1 MELSYAIARY
11 EQALELLPVRW
22 QQAARRLPDWR
33 KAQAEEFRLRTG
45 RPMTVLT
52 CEGEI
57 LVSDELPRALVT
69 QSDLEQLCDMVTGYS
84 RYAVSETL
92 SKGYLI
98 GRGGFRVGV
107 CGTAVLRDG
116 VSTNLRDISSV
127 AVRISRQ
134 VRGLAEPLLR
144 ELWGSEG
151 FPSTLLLA
159 PPGVGKTTLLRDMI
173 CALSDGDE
181 QRPACRV
188 GIVDERGELAAMYR
202 GVPQLEVGAHTD
214 VLDGCPKALGITM
227 LLRSANP
234 QVIAVDEITAED
246 GPAGHTVRR
255 TLRCASVG
263 HHPRREQGGAGTEA
277 AVRPTAGDAG
287 IPTDSDHHRRGWT
300 PRLSGGGAVTAKLA
314 GAALIVAGAVWCCA
328 ARRRRQ
334 RQRLTL
340 AQALAQALSAM
351 ETGIRWQRRPMPQ
364 LLAQLA
370 QRPVCGLY
378 FDAVREMLQSDMPL
392 QIAWNRTFS
401 RIPDAET
408 AEVLRRMELG
418 GDETRLLTQLE
429 DARQALTTLA
439 ARWAREDAQDR
450 RVTGALALSAAGL
463 LVILLI

>member
-107 CGTAVLRDG
+107 CGTAVL
-116 VSTNLRDISSV
+116 
-127 AVRISRQ
+127 
-134 VRGLAEPLLR
+134 
-144 ELWGSEG
+144 
-151 FPSTLLLA
+151 LA

-234 QVIAVDEITAED
+234 QVIAVDEITAEED
-246 GPAGHTVRR
+246 
-255 TLRCASVG
+255 LR
-263 HHPRREQGGAGTEA
+263 
-277 AVRPTAGDAG
+277 
-287 IPTDSDHHRRGWT
+287 
-300 PRLSGGGAVTAKLA
+300 
-314 GAALIVAGAVWCCA
+314 
-328 ARRRRQ
+328 
-334 RQRLTL
+334 
-340 AQALAQALSAM
+340 AM
-351 ETGIRWQRRPMPQ
+351 
-364 LLAQLA
+364 
-370 QRPVCGLY
+370 
-378 FDAVREMLQSDMPL
+378 
-392 QIAWNRTFS
+392 
-401 RIPDAET
+401 
-408 AEVLRRMELG
+408 
-418 GDETRLLTQLE
+418 
-429 DARQALTTLA
+429 
-439 ARWAREDAQDR
+439 
-450 RVTGALALSAAGL
+450 LSAAHCGVAL
-463 LVILLI
+463 LATIHAANREELARKPLFARLLEMRVFQRIVTITVEDGRRVYRVEAL

>member
-116 VSTNLRDISSV
+116 ANTNLRDISSV

-134 VRGLAEPLLR
+134 MRGLAEPLLR
-144 ELWGSEG
+144 ELWEEPEG

-234 QVIAVDEITAED
+234 QVIAVDEITAEED
-246 GPAGHTVRR
+246 
-255 TLRCASVG
+255 LR
-263 HHPRREQGGAGTEA
+263 
-277 AVRPTAGDAG
+277 
-287 IPTDSDHHRRGWT
+287 
-300 PRLSGGGAVTAKLA
+300 
-314 GAALIVAGAVWCCA
+314 
-328 ARRRRQ
+328 
-334 RQRLTL
+334 
-340 AQALAQALSAM
+340 AM
-351 ETGIRWQRRPMPQ
+351 
-364 LLAQLA
+364 
-370 QRPVCGLY
+370 
-378 FDAVREMLQSDMPL
+378 
-392 QIAWNRTFS
+392 
-401 RIPDAET
+401 
-408 AEVLRRMELG
+408 
-418 GDETRLLTQLE
+418 
-429 DARQALTTLA
+429 
-439 ARWAREDAQDR
+439 
-450 RVTGALALSAAGL
+450 LSAAHCGVAL
-463 LVILLI
+463 LATIHAADREELARKPLFARLLEMQVFQRIVTITVEDGRRVYRVEAL

>member
-92 SKGYLI
+92 SEGYLI

-116 VSTNLRDISSV
+116 ANTNLRDISSV
-127 AVRISRQ
+127 TVRISRQ

-144 ELWGSEG
+144 ELWEPEG

-202 GVPQLEVGAHTD
+202 GVPQLEGGAHTD

-234 QVIAVDEITAED
+234 QVIAVDEITAEED
-246 GPAGHTVRR
+246 
-255 TLRCASVG
+255 LR
-263 HHPRREQGGAGTEA
+263 
-277 AVRPTAGDAG
+277 
-287 IPTDSDHHRRGWT
+287 
-300 PRLSGGGAVTAKLA
+300 
-314 GAALIVAGAVWCCA
+314 
-328 ARRRRQ
+328 
-334 RQRLTL
+334 
-340 AQALAQALSAM
+340 AM
-351 ETGIRWQRRPMPQ
+351 
-364 LLAQLA
+364 
-370 QRPVCGLY
+370 
-378 FDAVREMLQSDMPL
+378 
-392 QIAWNRTFS
+392 
-401 RIPDAET
+401 
-408 AEVLRRMELG
+408 
-418 GDETRLLTQLE
+418 
-429 DARQALTTLA
+429 
-439 ARWAREDAQDR
+439 
-450 RVTGALALSAAGL
+450 LSAAHCGVAL
-463 LVILLI
+463 LATIHAADREELARKPLFARLLEMRVFQRIVTITVENGRRVYRVEAL

>member
-116 VSTNLRDISSV
+116 ANTNLRDISSV

-144 ELWGSEG
+144 ELWEPEG

-202 GVPQLEVGAHTD
+202 GVPQLEVGPTPTCWTG
-214 VLDGCPKALGITM
+214 VPKRWASPCCCGLPTH
-227 LLRSANP
+227 RSSRWMKSP
-234 QVIAVDEITAED
+234 Q
-246 GPAGHTVRR
+246 RR
-255 TLRCASVG
+255 TYGPCCPPHTAAWRCWPPSM
-263 HHPRREQGGAGTEA
+263 PRTGR
-277 AVRPTAGDAG
+277 
-287 IPTDSDHHRRGWT
+287 SWRGSRCLPDCW
-300 PRLSGGGAVTAKLA
+300 R
-314 GAALIVAGAVWCCA
+314 
-328 ARRRRQ
+328 
-334 RQRLTL
+334 
-340 AQALAQALSAM
+340 
-351 ETGIRWQRRPMPQ
+351 
-364 LLAQLA
+364 
-370 QRPVCGLY
+370 CGY
-378 FDAVREMLQSDMPL
+378 SK
-392 QIAWNRTFS
+392 
-401 RIPDAET
+401 
-408 AEVLRRMELG
+408 G
-418 GDETRLLTQLE
+418 
-429 DARQALTTLA
+429 
-439 ARWAREDAQDR
+439 
-450 RVTGALALSAAGL
+450 
-463 LVILLI
+463 